1 MSRSGLKTAILLLA
15 FAAASPF
22 LLAEPLKWPAY
33 TKDQLNDKSFV
44 QAETQKYQ
52 TLRQELEGKL
62 KTANELTQ
70 VPLKTDLEVVSAALE
85 ALKYVTA
92 HGFDPKDPELAKLE
106 LFQHQEYPPMPV
118 KAKPA
123 KKVEEKI
130 YNFDDPAISPPT
142 PTANPI
148 VEVPPELIG
157 AGLNAVFLCEFIID
171 EKGVPTQPAV
181 KKGVNNQIDA
191 LALETILNKWRFEPG
206 TLDGKP
212 VKVRYKLAIPFKLQ
226 PPAKPAAEGA
236 K

>member
-15 FAAASPF
+15 FAAASLF

-52 TLRQELEGKL
+52 ALRQELEGKL
-62 KTANELTQ
+62 KSANELTQ
-70 VPLKTDLEVVSAALE
+70 VPLRTDLQVVTAVLE
-85 ALKYVTA
+85 ALQYVTA
-92 HGFDPKDPELAKLE
+92 HGYDPKDPGLAKLE
-106 LFQHQEYPPMPV
+106 YFQHQNYPPLPV

-142 PTANPI
+142 PKENPA
-148 VEVPPELIG
+148 VDVPPELIG
-157 AGLNAVFLCEFIID
+157 DGLNAVFMCEFVID
-171 EKGVPTQPAV
+171 DKGVPTQLAV

-191 LALETILNKWRFEPG
+191 LAIETILTKWRFEPG
-206 TLDGKP
+206 TLDGKT

-226 PPAKPAAEGA
+226 PPAKPAAGGGQ
-236 K
+236 

>member
-15 FAAASPF
+15 FAAASLF

-52 TLRQELEGKL
+52 ALRQELDGKL
-62 KTANELTQ
+62 KSANELTQ
-70 VPLKTDLEVVSAALE
+70 VPLKNDLQVVHGVLE
-85 ALKYVTA
+85 TLKYVAA
-92 HGFDPKDPELAKLE
+92 HGFDPKDPELGKLE
-106 LFQHQEYPPMPV
+106 YFQHQKYPPLPV
-118 KAKPA
+118 KPKPP

-142 PTANPI
+142 PKENPA
-148 VEVPPELIG
+148 VDVPTELVG
-157 AGLNAVFLCEFIID
+157 DGLNGVFMCEFVID
-171 EKGVPTQPAV
+171 EKGVPTRLAI

-191 LALETILNKWRFEPG
+191 LAIETVLNKWRFEPG

-226 PPAKPAAEGA
+226 PPAKPTGEGGR
-236 K
+236 